1 MRVSNNDGYEDKKI
15 IGLYDFDKEGR
26 EQIHQLKKEPF
37 WDENYSGNKKN
48 GFYPNE
54 MLYRRIIKNLLYN
67 FFYYLEYF
75 FYQKQKAHQN
85 LSDKKG
91 SDYYMN
97 TIFLIENPKEALK
110 KQIVKNR

>member
-1 MRVSNNDGYEDKKI
+1 MTFVLLSIPTSTLTQNN
-15 IGLYDFDKEGR
+15 
-26 EQIHQLKKEPF
+26 
-37 WDENYSGNKKN
+37 
-48 GFYPNE
+48 PNE
-54 MLYRRIIKNLLYN
+54 MLYKRIIKNLLYN